1 LLIAVGSVQ
10 VDSLDRVT
18 RFDREKK
25 NEAVLARALAEG
37 QSTSV
42 LKRLLLAFVHLESLG
57 RK

>member
-25 NEAVLARALAEG
+25 NEAALTRALAEG

-42 LKRLLLAFVHLESLG
+42 LKRLLLVFVRLESLG